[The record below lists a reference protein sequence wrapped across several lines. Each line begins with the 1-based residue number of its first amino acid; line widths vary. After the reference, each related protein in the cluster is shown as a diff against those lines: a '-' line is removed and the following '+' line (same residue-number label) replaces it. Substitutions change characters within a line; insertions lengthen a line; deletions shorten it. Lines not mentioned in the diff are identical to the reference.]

1 MTRACAS
8 GQVMT
13 VVTSQPGWFCGET
26 VMLIFPN
33 WMNHDEPLAGED
45 VLLIVL
51 CVFYIFPVLGQ
62 QIQVMVLDARP

>member
-1 MTRACAS
+1 
-8 GQVMT
+8 
-13 VVTSQPGWFCGET
+13 
-26 VMLIFPN
+26 MLIFPN